1 MIPSHLSHRCDKS
14 IAEHDSISTS
24 GERLFVVTCIS
35 VSLCGL
41 CVDLLS
47 HTIYWLNVGFF
58 YCLGFVFVFFTFSIK
73 KHPPKSM
80 WHSVCSQ

>member
-14 IAEHDSISTS
+14 IAVHDSISTS
-24 GERLFVVTCIS
+24 GKRLFVVTCIS

-47 HTIYWLNVGFF
+47 HTIYWLYVGGGLLFGRFLFF
-58 YCLGFVFVFFTFSIK
+58 FLHF
-73 KHPPKSM
+73 
-80 WHSVCSQ
+80 Q